1 MEVLKYNV
9 DEFFELFVKELEI
22 TPSLHKYY
30 KFHAKD
36 KSYKFR
42 KAYFIQRLQ
51 YIADHVKKGDRIF
64 DCGCGYATTAI
75 FLTLNGFNV
84 YGSTLEFYFDE
95 INGRLEYWKQFGDL
109 SALEINYENLFDSNI
124 PNETYDIIIAQDTLH
139 HLEPFNE
146 AIGILSNILKK
157 DGELIA
163 IEENGSN
170 IVQNLKLFKQRGN
183 KRIISIY
190 DEKLQRNILI
200 GNENI
205 RSIKK
210 WKKEFIANGLTID
223 DDSLEFI
230 RVLPPQ
236 LFGDKSI
243 EEVIKK
249 ENNLKDKSA
258 LLRKYFFFGLNFV
271 AYKNGR

>member
-1 MEVLKYNV
+1 MDGFKYSV
-9 DEFFELFVKELEI
+9 DDFFELFVKELEI

-36 KSYKFR
+36 KSYNFR
-42 KAYFIQRLQ
+42 KAYFIQRLR
-51 YIADHVKKGDRIF
+51 YIADHVKRGDKIF

-75 FLTLNGFNV
+75 FLTLNGFEV
-84 YGSTLEFYFDE
+84 YGSTLEFYYDE

-109 SALEINYENLFDSNI
+109 SALEINYENLFDDNI
-124 PNETYDIIIAQDTLH
+124 PDESFDVIIAQDTLH

-146 AIGILSNILKK
+146 AIVILSKILKK
-157 DGELIA
+157 DGQLIA

-190 DEKLQRNILI
+190 DEKLKRNILI

-205 RSIKK
+205 RSINK
-210 WKKEFIANGLTID
+210 WKKEFTTNGLTID

-236 LFGDKSI
+236 LFGNKSI
-243 EEVIKK
+243 EEVIEK
-249 ENNLKDKSA
+249 EKNLKNKSA

-271 AYKNGR
+271 ANKNGR

>member
-1 MEVLKYNV
+1 MSILKYSV
-9 DEFFELFVKELEI
+9 SDFFELFTKELEI

-36 KSYKFR
+36 ENYDFR

-51 YIADHVKKGDRIF
+51 YIADHVEKGEKVF

-75 FLTLNGFNV
+75 FLTINGFDV
-84 YGSTLEFYFDE
+84 YGSTLEFYYDE

-109 SALEINYENLFDSNI
+109 SKLKINYENLFDDTIAEES
-124 PNETYDIIIAQDTLH
+124 YDVIIAQDTLH
-139 HLEPFNE
+139 HLEPFSE
-146 AIGILSNILKK
+146 AIGILSKILKK
-157 DGELIA
+157 DGRLIA

-170 IVQNLKLFKQRGN
+170 IVQNLKLYKQRGN

-190 DEKLQRNILI
+190 DEKLKRDILI

-210 WKKEFIANGLTID
+210 WKKEFTRGGLKID
-223 DDSLEFI
+223 DKSLEFI
-230 RVLPPQ
+230 RVFPPF
-236 LFGDKSI
+236 LFGNKGI
-243 EEVIKK
+243 NEMIIK
-249 ENNLKDKSA
+249 EQNLKNKSA
-258 LLRKYFFFGLNFV
+258 LLRKYFFFGLNFI
-271 AYKNGR
+271 AYKN

>member
-36 KSYKFR
+36 KSYNFR

-51 YIADHVKKGDRIF
+51 YIADHVKKGDKIF

-84 YGSTLEFYFDE
+84 YGSTLEFYYDE

-109 SALEINYENLFDSNI
+109 SALEINYENLFDANI
-124 PNETYDIIIAQDTLH
+124 PDETFDVILAQDTLH

-146 AIGILSNILKK
+146 AIGILSKILKK
-157 DGELIA
+157 DGQLIA

-190 DEKLQRNILI
+190 DEKLKRNILI

-210 WKKEFIANGLTID
+210 WKKEFSANGLTIN

-230 RVLPPQ
+230 RIFPPH
-236 LFGDKSI
+236 LYGNNGI

-249 ENNLKDKSA
+249 EQNLKGKSA

-271 AYKNGR
+271 ANKNGR